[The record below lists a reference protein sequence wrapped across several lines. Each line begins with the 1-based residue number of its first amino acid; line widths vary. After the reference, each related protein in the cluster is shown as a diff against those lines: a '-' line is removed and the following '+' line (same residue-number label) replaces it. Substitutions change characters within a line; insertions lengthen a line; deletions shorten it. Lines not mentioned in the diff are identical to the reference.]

1 MIDVDTPPSSHLD
14 LELLAAELRRQS
26 ADLTLYAG
34 LLLNVLSA
42 ALPSDMVDVRREG
55 RWAARLA
62 GREPAVL
69 GVSVRL
75 GDHRYSLERQ
85 QIAAPAVA
93 HIRHE
98 SGGIVLST
106 RTVSLDEWSR
116 AVAAELIGL
125 ARVNAAAAI
134 ALQRL
139 TAP

>member
-1 MIDVDTPPSSHLD
+1 
-14 LELLAAELRRQS
+14 LAAELRRQS

-42 ALPSDMVDVRREG
+42 ALPAELVEVRREG
-55 RWAARLA
+55 RWSARLA
-62 GREPAVL
+62 GRDPAVL
-69 GVSVRL
+69 AISVRL
-75 GDHRYSLERQ
+75 GDHRYSLARKEF
-85 QIAAPAVA
+85 AAPAVA

>member
-1 MIDVDTPPSSHLD
+1 VITVDTPSSHLD

-42 ALPSDMVDVRREG
+42 ALPAELVEVRREG
-55 RWAARLA
+55 RWSARLA
-62 GREPAVL
+62 GRDPAVL
-69 GVSVRL
+69 AVSVRL
-75 GDHRYSLERQ
+75 GDHRYSLTRKEF
-85 QIAAPAVA
+85 AAPAVA